1 MKNVL
6 ARIIQITQLS
16 RMSSHYVKTSQSVF
30 SFKACI
36 RLKLQR
42 VLYWM
47 ERIQVLL
54 MRAYISFPKANFI
67 FLQFRF
73 FELNIHNYLPLY
85 EWSERSQMLI

>member
-54 MRAYISFPKANFI
+54 MRLYCYKFKILTKNRLWVP
-67 FLQFRF
+67 
-73 FELNIHNYLPLY
+73 YLYL
-85 EWSERSQMLI
+85 